1 MSVRTLDDT
10 FPARRAIPSEYQGVH
25 TLLRAGL
32 VANHQPTNCKELLG
46 GYDPTKW
53 DVNPEAYR

>member
-32 VANHQPTNCKELLG
+32 VANHQPTVKNYWVVVIQQSEM
-46 GYDPTKW
+46 
-53 DVNPEAYR
+53 

>member
-46 GYDPTKW
+46 GYDPTK
-53 DVNPEAYR
+53 